1 MPQASMVPTTG
12 FNSNLTNPD
21 LIQKNDAVFV
31 PPRPKQMHDIPL
43 KIGVIGD
50 TTSFID
56 ASMSLVNK
64 TKSHAAYNHGSMLG
78 KRKTEH
84 EFEYPS
90 TPSPAYHHST
100 VRHPKQFNSA
110 GGEGQVIQELEALT
124 RENAALNR
132 EHNRAIRDSEG
143 VSSEMVDDVI
153 EMLALF
159 GYHGGGSMEAEA
171 QCAKLEQLGLVDGTI
186 TNDSDIFVFGGQHVY
201 RIF

>member
-1 MPQASMVPTTG
+1 
-12 FNSNLTNPD
+12 
-21 LIQKNDAVFV
+21 
-31 PPRPKQMHDIPL
+31 MHRYTIENR
-43 KIGVIGD
+43 GVIGD
-50 TTSFID
+50 TSPVSSD

-124 RENAALNR
+124 RENAALRR

-153 EMLALF
+153 DITRSADTETSEVALW
-159 GYHGGGSMEAEA
+159 EATL
-171 QCAKLEQLGLVDGTI
+171 QVAKDSFSQVVTPLRIVVGTTSLTA
-186 TNDSDIFVFGGQHVY
+186 TN
-201 RIF
+201 